1 MSHLKGLVEAVDGRG
16 YVRVRLPEL
25 GIVTDWLPVLQS
37 LAHGAWDM
45 ALPRK
50 GSQVA
55 LIPGLDLDDAV
66 VLGCLPSL
74 QDVPPVTD
82 PMIRFLQFEDGTRI
96 QYDPGAHALTINT
109 PQQVKVTCTTF
120 NLTGKLVLDG
130 DFEQTG
136 DQRIQGDMELQGDLQ
151 ATGNVLAD
159 GSNSAH
165 HSHPVTGGVAQPVP

>member
-16 YVRVRLPEL
+16 YVKVRLPEH

-66 VLGCLPSL
+66 VLGCLPSI
-74 QDVPPVTD
+74 QDIPPVTD

-96 QYDPGAHALTINT
+96 QYDPGTHALTIEA
-109 PQQVKVTCTTF
+109 PRQVKVTCTTF

-130 DFEQTG
+130 DLEV
-136 DQRIQGDMELQGDLQ
+136 QGNIQ
-151 ATGNVLAD
+151 ATGDVLAD

-165 HSHPVTGGVAQPVP
+165 HSHPVTGGMAQPVP

>member
-16 YVRVRLPEL
+16 YVKVRLPEH

-66 VLGCLPSL
+66 VLGCLPSI
-74 QDVPPVTD
+74 QDIPPVTD

-96 QYDPGAHALTINT
+96 QYDPGAHALTIEA
-109 PQQVKVTCTTF
+109 PREVKVTCTTF
-120 NLTGKLVLDG
+120 KLTGKLVLDG
-130 DFEQTG
+130 DLEV
-136 DQRIQGDMELQGDLQ
+136 QGDIQ

>member
-1 MSHLKGLVEAVDGRG
+1 MSHIKGLVESVDGRG
-16 YVRVRLPEL
+16 FVKVRLPEL
-25 GIVTDWLPVLQS
+25 GITTDWLPVLQS

-74 QDVPPVTD
+74 QDVPPVVD
-82 PMIRFLQFEDGTRI
+82 PMVRFLSFEDGTRI
-96 QYDPGAHALTINT
+96 QYDPSAHALIIET
-109 PQQVKVTCTTF
+109 PQQVKVSCTTF
-120 NLTGKLVLDG
+120 DLTGTLVLHG
-130 DFEQTG
+130 DLEQTG
-136 DQRIQGDMELQGDLQ
+136 DQRIQGDTEVQ
-151 ATGNVLAD
+151 GNVHTTGSVLSD

-165 HSHPVTGGVAQPVP
+165 HSHPVSGSIAELVP